1 MFPFL
6 LPPSALDIKVEKVQS
21 ANSRNKQTDNKH
33 TEDMMDIKMS
43 FTGQSHND
51 NKVIRGSYWILS
63 FPPKHPESFAPAG
76 NAGRAEEIKQQDIEN
91 NEQKENIVENWQSKK
106 EK

>member
-1 MFPFL
+1 MTTKWL
-6 LPPSALDIKVEKVQS
+6 EAL
-21 ANSRNKQTDNKH
+21 
-33 TEDMMDIKMS
+33 TE
-43 FTGQSHND
+43 FCH
-51 NKVIRGSYWILS
+51 